1 MLVLQMAGENEWGYE
16 RIQGELKKL
25 GYTISVTTI
34 KRILKERGFPTAPK
48 RSGNWADFIRRHAET
63 LWASDFV
70 SKRILT
76 KIRFVDC
83 YLLFAIHIASR
94 RVHLVGVTTQ
104 PTAAWMAQQARN
116 LRLHFDELPVK
127 PAYFIHDRDIK
138 FTKQF
143 GTILSNDKELEII
156 KLPARSPNL
165 NAFAERWVRS
175 FREECLDHFIVFGE
189 GHMRHIAEEY
199 IAHYN
204 EERPHQGKCNNTL
217 GLNVHESSANGP
229 VTCKTRLGGLL
240 KHYVR
245 QAA

>member
-1 MLVLQMAGENEWGYE
+1 LALEWFKP
-16 RIQGELKKL
+16 LPHA
-25 GYTISVTTI
+25 VTWLNDPSPSGDATRDLAI
-34 KRILKERGFPTAPK
+34 RCVQERGLREHIPAVRKYVRDPNDVTRIAAIVALSDWGDEESRPAF
-48 RSGNWADFIRRHAET
+48 EE
-63 LWASDFV
+63 ASKSSTV
-70 SKRILT
+70 RLQRAGK
-76 KIRFVDC
+76 
-83 YLLFAIHIASR
+83 
-94 RVHLVGVTTQ
+94 
-104 PTAAWMAQQARN
+104 AALQRLDARN
-116 LRLHFDELPVK
+116 LRMHFDELPVK

-143 GTILSNDKELEII
+143 DTILSNDKELEVI

-204 EERPHQGKCNNTL
+204 AERPHQGKGNNTL
-217 GLNVHESSANGP
+217 VLNARESPANGP